1 MLSVPQAIS
10 PANGIFFTKDG
21 PDAEPVKAEFFSCGT
36 SSEQIVEVP
45 DSLTDGQYRLS
56 ITTQAGPPHR
66 RGRRPWL
73 RQQCRPGHRQG
84 CRSPDQHYTRK
95 IMLKIGRVKGDPVKK
110 WLI

>member
-21 PDAEPVKAEFFSCGT
+21 PDAEPVKAEFFSHGT

-45 DSLTDGQYRLS
+45 DSLTDGQYRLR
-56 ITTQAGPPHR
+56 ITTQAGLPHR

-84 CRSPDQHYTRK
+84 CRSPDRYYIRE
-95 IMLKIGRVKGDPVKK
+95 IMLKNREGKRRPC
-110 WLI
+110 

>member
-1 MLSVPQAIS
+1 MLSVPRAIS

-21 PDAEPVKAEFFSCGT
+21 PDAEPVKAEFFSHGT

-66 RGRRPWL
+66 RGAGRGFGNSAA
-73 RQQCRPGHRQG
+73 PG
-84 CRSPDQHYTRK
+84 
-95 IMLKIGRVKGDPVKK
+95 IGRDADLLIGTIPVK
-110 WLI
+110 

>member
-21 PDAEPVKAEFFSCGT
+21 PDAEPVKAEFFSHGT

-45 DSLTDGQYRLS
+45 DSLTDGQYRLR
-56 ITTQAGPPHR
+56 ITTQAGLPHR
-66 RGRRPWL
+66 RGCRPWL

-84 CRSPDQHYTRK
+84 CRSPDRHYIRK